1 MTNKGA
7 NAFGAN
13 SDAYAYDGSN
23 DSATAIGAHTIA
35 FAGSGNNDSA
45 SVLDPFST
53 DGSQAAALNGDGNFA
68 SVFGDNDS
76 ASASGWYHVYLGN
89 NIAEVF
95 GTGKL
100 G

>member
-1 MTNKGA
+1 MPTTGA
-7 NAFGAN
+7 
-13 SDAYAYDGSN
+13 
-23 DSATAIGAHTIA
+23 TIRPPPSGPTPSHSR
-35 FAGSGNNDSA
+35 GSGNNDSA